1 MPRLLAPLATACLL
15 AACAAAPAIDPPSLP
30 RTVTLAPA
38 AVIAVAEG
46 ATLAYEGADDSRCPQ
61 GVTCV
66 WAGEI
71 AYKFTLRTVAGA
83 QSFRLTAAAP
93 VFTASVAPALR
104 VALPAQP
111 EPPPKLANAP
121 PLQHPVT
128 ITLARP

>member
-15 AACAAAPAIDPPSLP
+15 AACATAPAIDPSMP
-30 RTVTLAPA
+30 RTVTLVPA
-38 AVIAVAEG
+38 AAVPV
-46 ATLAYEGADDSRCPQ
+46 ATGMTLTYEGADDSRCPQ

-71 AYKFTLRTVAGA
+71 AYKFKLDTNSGA
-83 QSFRLTAAAP
+83 QSFRLTAAKP
-93 VFTASVAPALR
+93 SFTSAAAPALR
-104 VALPAQP
+104 VSLAMQA

-121 PLQHPVT
+121 PLAHPVT